1 MSLERTATTASLTD
15 VLDRVLDRGITLD
28 PWLRAAERGLRL
40 AGRRVRTSTAPA
52 PSPVRPQRRRPAQPR
67 P

>member
-1 MSLERTATTASLTD
+1 MSIERSATTASLTD
-15 VLDRVLDRGITLD
+15 VLDRVLDRGIMLD

-40 AGRRVRTSTAPA
+40 AGLRVRTSTDPA
-52 PSPVRPQRRRPAQPR
+52 RPPARPQRRRAAPSR